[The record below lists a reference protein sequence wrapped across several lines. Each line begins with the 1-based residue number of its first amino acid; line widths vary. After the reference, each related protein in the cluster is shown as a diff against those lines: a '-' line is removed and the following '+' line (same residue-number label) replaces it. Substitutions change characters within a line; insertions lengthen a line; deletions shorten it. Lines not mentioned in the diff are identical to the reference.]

1 MQLLKTYKIPND
13 RTESDTLDK
22 MKLPVTAIF
31 DDFMVK
37 DIKGWKMS
45 SRTCKVVVKHFSGAK
60 TKHMKSYIIP
70 TVEKKPD
77 NIILYLKT
85 NDLKTIDT
93 SEEITMGIINLAM
106 TCKTDTSSNFM
117 SGVVPRSD
125 NLRDVNPS

>member
-45 SRTCKVVVKHFSGAK
+45 SRTCKVVMKHFSGAK
-60 TKHMKSYIIP
+60 TKDMKSYIIP

-77 NIILYLKT
+77 NIILYLET

-117 SGVVPRSD
+117 SVIVPRSD

>member
-45 SRTCKVVVKHFSGAK
+45 SRTCKIWVKHFSGAK
-60 TKHMKSYIIP
+60 TKDMKSYIIP

-77 NIILYLKT
+77 SIILYLKT

-117 SGVVPRSD
+117 YYSAIFWYCPKI
-125 NLRDVNPS
+125 